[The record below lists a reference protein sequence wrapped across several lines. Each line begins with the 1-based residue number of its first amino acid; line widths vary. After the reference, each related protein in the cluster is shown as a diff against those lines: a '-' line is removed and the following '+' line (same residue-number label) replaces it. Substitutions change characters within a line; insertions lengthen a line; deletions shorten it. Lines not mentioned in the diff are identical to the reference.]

1 MNYICVSVYYFIT
14 KGIISTNSTMAHS
27 YTQIFNKVVRKLF
40 LFHFGNLF
48 SGEKVWGGLSLQ
60 KN

>member
-1 MNYICVSVYYFIT
+1 
-14 KGIISTNSTMAHS
+14 MAHS

-60 KN
+60 KKLSS